1 MVSNENKEQI
11 NESIQPEAVQT
22 SEVTEVKAIEPAK
35 KKKRLLFAAI
45 IIVFWIILIVA
56 ANIKSEPDKVGVT
69 EMSEDELIA
78 FVKESKVPIN
88 NSIYTYG
95 EVFDYLFYSQEWSYA
110 GSDENGYNMV
120 LMRGYL
126 VGAGKEEAW
135 VFLTF
140 YNTDTSEYNVI
151 PCGYSREGSGGEEY
165 IYDIDDRDSLEPIL
179 DRLSSLYNIYD
190 MSKN

>member
-1 MVSNENKEQI
+1 MISNENKEQI
-11 NESIQPEAVQT
+11 NESIQPEAIQISGT
-22 SEVTEVKAIEPAK
+22 TEVKVIDPAK

-56 ANIKSEPDKVGVT
+56 ANIKSEPDKVDVN

-78 FVKESKVPIN
+78 FVKESKVPID

-95 EVFDYLFYSQEWSYA
+95 EVFDYILYSQEWSYA
-110 GSDENGYNMV
+110 GLDDNGYNMV
-120 LMRGYL
+120 LVHGYL

-135 VFLTF
+135 AFLTF

-151 PCGYSREGSGGEEY
+151 PCGYSREGNGGEEY

-179 DRLSSLYNIYD
+179 DRLSSFYTIYD